1 MWMYVLHMLASTPY
15 ISGLFMGGI
24 QLDLHHQ
31 HINFATVLARTRH
44 GQSGLKLR
52 VMCLPRSGSL
62 DYTR

>member
-31 HINFATVLARTRH
+31 RINFDLPPEAVPVIML
-44 GQSGLKLR
+44 
-52 VMCLPRSGSL
+52 VLPRVGRL
-62 DYTR
+62 V